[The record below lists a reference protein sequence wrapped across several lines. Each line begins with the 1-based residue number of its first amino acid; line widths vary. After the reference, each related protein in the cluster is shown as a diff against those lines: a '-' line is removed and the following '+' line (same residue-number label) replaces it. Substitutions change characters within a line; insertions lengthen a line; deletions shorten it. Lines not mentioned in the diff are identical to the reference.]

1 MAEEK
6 KDKDKEGEKKEN
18 KKGGSKMI
26 LIIVG
31 IVVLAIALGLGAF
44 FALKGSAEK
53 KEASASEDEESTG
66 EDEEKGHG
74 KKKGGH
80 EESKDGHGEGEHGG
94 GEHGEG
100 KLSNAL
106 LPLDTFIVNLQ
117 VKGSFLKTT
126 IQLEFSKPELP
137 HEIETDTAKI
147 RDAVIRVLSTKSAQ
161 DILTPEGKDQLREE
175 IKTASNEALKSED
188 ILAVYIT
195 EFIIQ

>member
-6 KDKDKEGEKKEN
+6 KDKEKEGEKKEG
-18 KKGGSKMI
+18 KKGGNKMM
-26 LIIVG
+26 LIIIG
-31 IVVLAIALGLGAF
+31 IVVIAIALGAGAF
-44 FALKGSAEK
+44 FALKGSGDK
-53 KEASASEDEESTG
+53 KEAADGEEEATAG
-66 EDEEKGHG
+66 EDEEKDHG
-74 KKKGGH
+74 KEKGGH
-80 EESKDGHGEGEHGG
+80 EESKGEHG
-94 GEHGEG
+94 EGEG

-147 RDAVIRVLSTKSAQ
+147 RDAVIRVLSTKTAQ
-161 DILTPEGKDQLREE
+161 EILTPEGKDQLREE
-175 IKTASNEALKSED
+175 IKISSNEALKSED
-188 ILAVYIT
+188 IIAVYIT